1 MVYLVYWKAVA
12 ATFGSMSCNLSGQMT
27 ATGHFSLRPLYC
39 MTPRFDLELPCLL
52 FFGERRRQLGQGLSD
67 SPAFTRTAVVFF
79 APWSKDR
86 MVPPSSNLVPSK
98 EKMVAWSL

>member
-1 MVYLVYWKAVA
+1 VA

-67 SPAFTRTAVVFF
+67 SPTFTRTAVVFF
-79 APWSKDR
+79 APWSKVPHGGFLKDLVLHNYGVP
-86 MVPPSSNLVPSK
+86 MVVG
-98 EKMVAWSL
+98 